1 MTETLATWGA
11 WERAIRDDRSIT
23 SCRPA
28 LSARC
33 AGCTSRMVT
42 PHGVGDS
49 RASRAPHRYG
59 QPMPTLL

>member
-33 AGCTSRMVT
+33 AGAPRGWSPLPGSCSATARPAT
-42 PHGVGDS
+42 
-49 RASRAPHRYG
+49 RWLTRPHR
-59 QPMPTLL
+59 